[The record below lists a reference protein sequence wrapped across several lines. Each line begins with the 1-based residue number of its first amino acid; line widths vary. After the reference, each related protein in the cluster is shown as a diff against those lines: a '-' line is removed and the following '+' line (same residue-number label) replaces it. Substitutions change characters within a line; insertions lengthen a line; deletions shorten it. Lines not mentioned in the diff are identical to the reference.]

1 MATSSTT
8 YFGNRAKAGIVV
20 AGGAA
25 PVAADLVNVTR
36 GFEVNIEWENHELYG
51 TDSIIRAD
59 EAKSQLKATAKLKGC
74 KFNPGLGASSVQ
86 GLWRYLMMT
95 LSSVAGTYDGV
106 IADNNT
112 LFLYDVY
119 IYGLGSLDPTN
130 NKISIKISNAYLEGL
145 PIPFPEND
153 FVVLDLGFNGR
164 TALIGNSAAP

>member
-1 MATSSTT
+1 MAVSATT

-25 PVAADLVNVTR
+25 PVAADLVKVTR
-36 GFEVNIEWENHELYG
+36 GFEVSIEWENHELYG
-51 TDSIIRAD
+51 TDSIIRVD

-74 KFNPGLGASSVQ
+74 QVNPGLGGSAVQ
-86 GLWRYLMMT
+86 GLWKYLMMT
-95 LSSVAGTYDGV
+95 LSGAAGTFDGV

-119 IYGLGSLDPTN
+119 IYELGSANPTD

-153 FVVLDLGFNGR
+153 FMVLDLSFNGR
-164 TALIGNSAAP
+164 TALIGNTAAP